1 MLKVVVFN
9 GPPRSGKG
17 IIAKHLTEN
26 INSMDNN
33 VPAFH
38 MEFKD
43 ELFKIC
49 ANFLG
54 KSVGSFLSNYDARCE
69 DVINPSH
76 LERIPEWYKDYTG
89 TIGQRVVNTQYSK
102 REFLIH
108 VSENV
113 IKPSFGDQAFG
124 NALANNLPKDGYVF
138 ISDSGFKD
146 ELQPVIDHVGASNV
160 LVVRIN
166 RDGCT
171 FEGDSRDYL
180 EPEMFNNEVLFMD
193 VSNNKT
199 EEQFLTM
206 TTIKVGGWLNE

>member
-17 IIAKHLTEN
+17 VIAKYLTEG
-26 INSMDNN
+26 INTEDNSI
-33 VPAFH
+33 PAFH
-38 MEFKD
+38 IEFKD
-43 ELFKIC
+43 ELFKVC

-54 KSVGSFLSNYDARCE
+54 KSVKGFLSKYDERCE
-69 DVINPSH
+69 DVVNAAP
-76 LERIPEWYKDYTG
+76 LESLPEWYKDYTG
-89 TIGQRVVNTQYSK
+89 TINQRVVNTQYSK

-113 IKPSFGDQAFG
+113 IKPSFGNSAFG
-124 NALANNLPKDGYVF
+124 NALVNNLPEEGYVF

-146 ELQPVIDHVGASNV
+146 ELQPVIDRVGEDNV

-166 RDGCT
+166 REGCT
-171 FEGDSRDYL
+171 FEGDSRNYL
-180 EPEMFNNEVLFMD
+180 EPEMFGNKVKFMD
-193 VSNNKT
+193 VTNNKT

>member
-17 IIAKHLTEN
+17 VIAKYLTEG
-26 INSMDNN
+26 INTEYNSI
-33 VPAFH
+33 PAFH

-43 ELFKIC
+43 ELFKVC

-54 KSVGSFLSNYDARCE
+54 KSVKGFLSKYDERCE
-69 DVINPSH
+69 DAVNAAP
-76 LERIPEWYKDYTG
+76 LESLPEWYKDYTG
-89 TIGQRVVNTQYSK
+89 TINQRVVNTQYSK

-113 IKPSFGDQAFG
+113 IKPSFGNSAFG
-124 NALANNLPKDGYVF
+124 NALVNNLPEEGYVF

-146 ELQPVIDHVGASNV
+146 ELQPVINRVGEDNA

-166 RDGCT
+166 REGCT
-171 FEGDSRDYL
+171 FEGDSRNYL
-180 EPEMFNNEVLFMD
+180 EPEMFDNKVKFMD
-193 VSNNKT
+193 VTNNET

-206 TTIKVGGWLNE
+206 TTLKVGGWLNG

>member
-17 IIAKHLTEN
+17 IIAKYLTDG
-26 INSMDNN
+26 INTEDNSI
-33 VPAFH
+33 PSFH

-43 ELFKIC
+43 ELFKVC

-54 KSVGSFLSNYDARCE
+54 GTVGSFLQYYDLKTLEVLTNPVEGNY
-69 DVINPSH
+69 
-76 LERIPEWYKDYTG
+76 PEWFKDFKG
-89 TIGQRVVNTQYSK
+89 TTSQRVVNTNYSK

-113 IKPSFGDQAFG
+113 IKPSFGNSAFG
-124 NALANNLPKDGYVF
+124 TALVNNLPEEGYVF

-146 ELQPVIDHVGASNV
+146 ELQPVIDRVGEDNV

-166 RDGCT
+166 REGCT
-171 FEGDSRDYL
+171 FEGDSRNYL
-180 EPEMFNNEVLFMD
+180 DPEMFNNKVKFMD
-193 VSNNKT
+193 VTNNET
-199 EEQFLTM
+199 EEQFLTV